1 MYALIEICTYILDAV
16 LITKFLN
23 SLMTR
28 KKEVSKFYYPALF
41 AVELVIWLNSFLT
54 GKFNVS
60 NASLINV
67 VVSLVT
73 TFLLSLF
80 FNGDFLNRIFA
91 VFSFQILTFIS
102 EILFTII
109 VKLID
114 STFLADSNQIIV
126 SILMN
131 GGSKIILLLLVLL
144 VSLKLKK
151 SAFHSIEY
159 NLLLF
164 TTPIVSMAIFIIMV
178 IEVSPEKINVPVYT
192 SVVFGLLILNII
204 NCILID
210 RTYQN
215 VTVQNENKYL
225 LRRLRFQKEK
235 YTQLNESYKQSRRII
250 HDIKKHYFVIKEYAS
265 RDMNEKITEYL
276 ESAINSLESTYI
288 KYNTGNLVIDSMLTN
303 YENIASNSGVE
314 FSAKVNVDYNM
325 IPVKEYD
332 LSIIIGNLLD
342 NAINATCLNQSKNQ
356 AHPAADR
363 YIKVLLSTENKR
375 FYITCENSVSK
386 PDQDS
391 GSAADNSDHGYG
403 LINVDDMVSKYYGF
417 MSVSSDGPWVVNII
431 IPIISDPYHKLPK
444 RR

>member
-1 MYALIEICTYILDAV
+1 MYVLIDICTYFLDAV
-16 LITKFLN
+16 LITRFLG
-23 SLMTR
+23 SLMTGR
-28 KKEVSKFYYPALF
+28 NSESKVYYLVLA
-41 AVELVIWLNSFLT
+41 AVESTIWLNSYIV
-54 GKFNVS
+54 GRFNLS
-60 NASLINV
+60 NPTLINV
-67 VVSLVT
+67 VISLFT
-73 TFLLSLF
+73 TFLLTLF
-80 FNGDFLNRIFA
+80 FNGALLDKIFA
-91 VFSFQILTFIS
+91 VLSFQIISFIS
-102 EILFTII
+102 EMLFTII
-109 VKLID
+109 VKLLD
-114 STFLADSNQIIV
+114 TDFLTGSDQIMV
-126 SILMN
+126 NILMN
-131 GGSKIILLLLVLL
+131 AGSKIFLLLLVLL

-151 SAFHSIEY
+151 QSFHSVEY

-164 TTPIVSMAIFIIMV
+164 TTPIVSTVIFLIMALSFT
-178 IEVSPEKINVPVYT
+178 PEKINVPLYT
-192 SVVFGLLILNII
+192 SIVIGILILNII

-215 VTVQNENKYL
+215 MTVQNENNDL
-225 LRRLRFQKEK
+225 LRQLKFQKEK

-250 HDIKKHYFVIKEYAS
+250 HDIKKHYFVIKEYAAH
-265 RDMNEKITEYL
+265 DMNEKITEYL

-303 YENIASNSGVE
+303 YENIASKNGVE

-342 NAINATCLNQSKNQ
+342 NAINATCLNPSEN
-356 AHPAADR
+356 HVTPAAGR

-375 FYITCENSVSK
+375 FYIACENSVSK

-431 IPIISDPYHKLPK
+431 VPIISDSYHKLPK
-444 RR
+444 RK